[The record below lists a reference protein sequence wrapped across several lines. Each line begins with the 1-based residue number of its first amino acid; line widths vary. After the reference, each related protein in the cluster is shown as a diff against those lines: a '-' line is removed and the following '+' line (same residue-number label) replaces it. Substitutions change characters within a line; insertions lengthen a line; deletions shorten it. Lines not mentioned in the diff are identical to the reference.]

1 MKKIAIIG
9 HFGGKNLFFD
19 GQTVKTLTL
28 YKELKATGLY
38 DIKIIDTYYNKE
50 NKFKLLFDTLKN
62 VILCKDIIVLLS
74 HNGMKT
80 YFPLLYF
87 FAKVFKKN
95 VYHDIIGGNLPE
107 LISKH
112 KNWLKYL
119 NSFKVNW
126 IELHSVKEKLDDL
139 GLKNVEV
146 LPNFKEIKAIP
157 KSEITVSEDGVLRV
171 CTFSRVMKEKGI
183 EDAIEAVKEINN
195 SGKKCV
201 LSIFGQVDPG
211 YKQRFEKLSKDF
223 PEYIKYGGVID
234 FNKSVETLSKFDLL
248 LFPSYWSGEGFPGT
262 FLDAFASGLPIV
274 AKSNPTSEELISDDI
289 TGFIYNG
296 NSKECIKSIM
306 MSLYSNPEKLYTMKN
321 ACIQE
326 YYKYEPEVI
335 MKSVL
340 DMLNS

>member
-146 LPNFKEIKAIP
+146 LPNFKEIKAID
-157 KSEITVSEDGVLRV
+157 KSEITVSKDGVLRV

-183 EDAIEAVKEINN
+183 EDAVEAVKELND
-195 SGKKCV
+195 SGKKCM

-211 YKQRFEKLSKDF
+211 YKERFEELSKNF

-248 LFPSYWSGEGFPGT
+248 LFPTHYYTEGFPGT
-262 FLDAFASGLPIV
+262 LLDSFAAGLPVIASDIPAV
-274 AKSNPTSEELISDDI
+274 KELVTDERNGIIYPFDEKEILLDILEKIHNNKERIYSMKCSVVDEYAKYDPDV
-289 TGFIYNG
+289 
-296 NSKECIKSIM
+296 
-306 MSLYSNPEKLYTMKN
+306 
-321 ACIQE
+321 
-326 YYKYEPEVI
+326 VI
-335 MKSVL
+335 KSVL